1 MAEIS
6 GLFLLRVFG
15 SRFSV
20 GRIDSRGNPPLEQSR
35 IVRCDCVSILFGIF
49 YDVLLGFLFNVIWN
63 AVCRYPRQ
71 VLISRVTG
79 NLAPSSSLYRL
90 ERLPGLD
97 SLICNFAR

>member
-20 GRIDSRGNPPLEQSR
+20 GRIDSRGNLPLEQSR

-79 NLAPSSSLYRL
+79 NLKSTWTVSALTRTYAQSR
-90 ERLPGLD
+90 
-97 SLICNFAR
+97 